1 MTNDEEK
8 SRPLMDAAKVSGS
21 AASPSR
27 TVAVTLPWASLSTV
41 SLSAGLSIAIRSALP
56 GAAAAPG

>member
-21 AASPSR
+21 AASPNP
-27 TVAVTLPWASLSTV
+27 TVAVTLPSASLSTIF
-41 SLSAGLSIAIRSALP
+41 LSAGLSITISSALP
-56 GAAAAPG
+56 GGAAAPG